1 MDPTKLSVGL
11 RILLN
16 LKLRTILD
24 ITELKNIN
32 ICKICEI

>member
-1 MDPTKLSVGL
+1 MDPTMFSVGFKILQNVKLS
-11 RILLN
+11 
-16 LKLRTILD
+16 TILD